1 MPSTPADIVVQGMP
15 EVTTSI
21 KEQLVKERQRS
32 LEATVC
38 YIDVPGYGGRLVA
51 SYRMMD
57 GKELEIIGKRVERQ
71 AQDQAEKLVWGSCD
85 ILIAA
90 CMGFFLRGDD
100 DKLYPLVADG
110 NPVKYDENLADFL
123 EYKSEAKS
131 ARAVVQGLFTNK
143 DMALVQHQIRYTR
156 WMADPSK
163 DPNSEGDLLGEL

>member
-1 MPSTPADIVVQGMP
+1 
-15 EVTTSI
+15 
-21 KEQLVKERQRS
+21 
-32 LEATVC
+32 
-38 YIDVPGYGGRLVA
+38 
-51 SYRMMD
+51 
-57 GKELEIIGKRVERQ
+57 
-71 AQDQAEKLVWGSCD
+71 
-85 ILIAA
+85 
-90 CMGFFLRGDD
+90 MGFFLRGDD